1 MCYYVLE
8 RKGLLRQRTK
18 RLILQQQFVSALLSF
33 LVNRG
38 ASESGCTGGVC
49 VLHQRRTEQ
58 VQSSLPAGRLPAA
71 RLHSSPHALSRR
83 RRSRAGAVLPDPRGA
98 AGQPRE
104 QQEDCD
110 PVSELMPHTASRRS
124 NKVQTKRTFRSRR
137 AILHFPVYLPR
148 CS

>member
-1 MCYYVLE
+1 MLLLCVIE
-8 RKGLLRQRTK
+8 RKSLTSKDKSSDLVTAVCK
-18 RLILQQQFVSALLSF
+18 CFLSF

-38 ASESGCTGGVC
+38 ASEPGCTGGVC

-110 PVSELMPHTASRRS
+110 PVSELMLR
-124 NKVQTKRTFRSRR
+124 
-137 AILHFPVYLPR
+137 Y
-148 CS
+148 